1 VPSSSRPLPL
11 PEPEMQPFWDGTK
24 DGRLLLQRCITCG
37 RHQFYPRWFCATCA
51 GEVAWIEAAG
61 TGEVHSFTI
70 VRQNGTPPFDEL
82 VPYVLALVE
91 LDEGV
96 RMMGNVVDVAVDDV
110 EIGMPVRITFVAE
123 TGDIVLPMWVPA

>member
-1 VPSSSRPLPL
+1 
-11 PEPEMQPFWDGTK
+11 MQPFWDGTK
-24 DGRLLLQRCITCG
+24 DGRLLLQRCTACG

-51 GEVAWIEAAG
+51 GAVAWIEAAG

-110 EIGMPVRITFVAE
+110 KIGMPVRVTFLPE
-123 TGDIVLPMWVPA
+123 TGGVVLPMWVPA